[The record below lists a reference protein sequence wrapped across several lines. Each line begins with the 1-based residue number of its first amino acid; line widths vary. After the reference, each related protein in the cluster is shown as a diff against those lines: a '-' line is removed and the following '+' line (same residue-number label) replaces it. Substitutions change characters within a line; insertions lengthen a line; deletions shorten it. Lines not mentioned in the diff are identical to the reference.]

1 MLLNGHIV
9 DIEKTDRTC
18 SLTFVVDD
26 FSILF
31 LHQSIFSIK
40 DLRSCINNKSCFI
53 KFLLL
58 IKF

>member
-40 DLRSCINNKSCFI
+40 DS
-53 KFLLL
+53 
-58 IKF
+58 